1 MALMTYLLKDRHGTY
16 YFRRV
21 IPAALRPFMPSPWCG
36 KANFKRSLRTKKPAS
51 AKIEASKAL
60 GDCTI
65 AFQSAERAM
74 RGEPMKATSAR
85 HSRSVAIEDIEA
97 DIVAE
102 VLAADEMERE
112 EGDDRRRLQSREE
125 RAQWPDL
132 VEVEFAW
139 PRSTLTSMAFI

>member
-21 IPAALRPFMPSPWCG
+21 IPVALRPFMPPPWCG
-36 KANFKRSLRTKKPAS
+36 KANFKRSLGTKKPAS

-65 AFQSAERAM
+65 AFQIAERAM
-74 RGEPMKATSAR
+74 RGEPMKVTTAR
-85 HSRSVAIEDIEA
+85 RSVTLEDVEA
-97 DIVAE
+97 DVLAE
-102 VLAADEMERE
+102 VLAADEAERE
-112 EGDDRRRLQSREE
+112 DGDDRRRLQTREE